1 MGEDKKADTRNSP
14 AGNRDGSNRKD
25 EPAFEQGAKIK
36 PQDDVTDD
44 KPTPG
49 HPV

>member
-1 MGEDKKADTRNSP
+1 MANEQTKNDEKGGKDNQAPD
-14 AGNRDGSNRKD
+14 RKD

-36 PQDDVTDD
+36 PQNKVGD
-44 KPTPG
+44 KNPNPG

>member
-1 MGEDKKADTRNSP
+1 MGEDKKATGP
-14 AGNRDGSNRKD
+14 ASGGSQAGGGRKD

-36 PQDDVTDD
+36 PQNADRDK